1 MRKNLILIVV
11 LSLAIV
17 ACDNPK
23 NNFNFTKEEKEI
35 IKDDPN
41 LAAQILVRKA
51 VVKELAHTEFTSEEK
66 KNLELVKEEAAI
78 NFFLQNKLGKNIQV
92 SQEEVV
98 NFYNENK
105 NVMNE
110 RKLEEIAESI
120 ANTILVRKQNEAL
133 ASYYNSLVDKYKL
146 NDILKKEFPDLEKDQ
161 SKTTENSSEATTK
174 KSEEKTN

>member
-1 MRKNLILIVV
+1 MKKNLILITI
-11 LSLAIV
+11 LSFIFI
-17 ACDNPK
+17 ACGNPK

-35 IKDDPN
+35 VKDDPN

-51 VVKELAHTEFTSEEK
+51 VAKELAQATFTSEEK

-92 SQEEVV
+92 SQEEVI

-105 NVMNE
+105 SLTNG
-110 RKLEEIAESI
+110 RKLEDIAESI

-133 ASYYNSLVDKYKL
+133 ANYYNTLVEKYKL
-146 NDILKKEFPDLEKDQ
+146 NDILKKEFPDLEKDEAE
-161 SKTTENSSEATTK
+161 TTESSSETVTK
-174 KSEEKTN
+174 KAEEKTN

>member
-1 MRKNLILIVV
+1 MRKNLILITA
-11 LSLAIV
+11 LSLAMV

-51 VVKELAHTEFTSEEK
+51 VIKELSQTQFTSEEK

-92 SQEEVV
+92 SQEEVI

-105 NVMNE
+105 NIMNE
-110 RKLEEIAESI
+110 RKLEEIAENI

-133 ASYYNSLVDKYKL
+133 ANYYNSLVEKYNL
-146 NDILKKEFPDLEKDQ
+146 NDILKKEFPELEKNNSSN
-161 SKTTENSSEATTK
+161 SKTSENSPKTL
-174 KSEEKTN
+174 EEKTN